1 MTEDSRLLELAVE
14 LAEKAGA
21 EIRAIRARGFAVQ
34 RKADHSTVTEADHAA
49 EAIILSGLRAALPGC
64 VVVAEEEVAA
74 GVVTQAVPVF
84 WLVDPLDGT
93 REFTGGGDDFAV
105 NIGLVRDGRPV
116 LGVVGVPATGA
127 IYGGIVGVG
136 AWRQK
141 DGTRTAI
148 TTRQPPAEGITVVAS
163 RHHGDPQQLDAFLA
177 GRRVAQLVNFGS
189 SLKFC
194 RVAEGQADLYP
205 RFGRTMEWD
214 TCSPQAVL
222 EAAGGAVT
230 TMDGQMLRYGKPGWD
245 NPHFVCWGTPPGP
258 TDP

>member
-1 MTEDSRLLELAVE
+1 MNDQGLLDLAAGLAAEAGVE
-14 LAEKAGA
+14 IL
-21 EIRAIRARGFAVQ
+21 AIRERGFRVE
-34 RKADHSTVTEADHAA
+34 RKADRSVVTEADHAA
-49 EAIILSGLRAALPGC
+49 EAIILAGLRAALPGC

-74 GVVTQAVPVF
+74 GKITAATAEF

-93 REFTGGGDDFAV
+93 REFTGGGNDFAV

-136 AWRQK
+136 AWRQA
-141 DGTRTAI
+141 DGVRSAI
-148 TTRQPPAEGITVVAS
+148 SARAVPPDGLTVVAS
-163 RHHGDPQQLDAFLA
+163 RHHGDQAQLDAFLG
-177 GRRVAQLVNFGS
+177 GRVVAEVVNFGS

-194 RVAEGQADLYP
+194 RVAEGLADVYP

-222 EAAGGAVT
+222 EAAGGSVQT
-230 TMDGQMLRYGKPGWD
+230 LDGRPLGYGKPGWD
-245 NPHFVCWGTPPGP
+245 NPHFVCWGRR
-258 TDP
+258 